1 MSETVTSMSM
11 IKQVLQL
18 HKGGSS
24 NRLISMKIRLGQGN
38 GQYLCSHR

>member
-1 MSETVTSMSM
+1 MSGTVTSMSM

-24 NRLISMKIRLGQGN
+24 NRLIAVKRGKLLKPPENALFRQ
-38 GQYLCSHR
+38 